1 MGYNTIKIKKYSDV
15 IEEYVAVAAV
25 TPGMFIELTSAGKVQ
40 DHSSAGGDVLPM
52 FALENELEGEGVN
65 DEFAADDRIQ
75 CWIPYRG
82 DIVYAILADGENASI
97 GSFLES
103 NGAGLLRVL
112 QPDTES
118 YESNV
123 AGSITVYPNKIVGV
137 ALEAVDISDSSG
149 GESSGDLGYDKR
161 ILVRII

>member
-25 TPGMFIELTSAGKVQ
+25 TPGMLIELTSAGKVQ
-40 DHSSAGGDVLPM
+40 AHSSAGGDVLPM
-52 FALENELEGEGVN
+52 FALENDLEGEGVN

>member
-25 TPGMFIELTSAGKVQ
+25 TPGMLIELTSAGKVQ
-40 DHSSAGGDVLPM
+40 AHSSAGGDVLPM

>member
-25 TPGMFIELTSAGKVQ
+25 TPGMLIELTSAGKVQ
-40 DHSSAGGDVLPM
+40 AHSSAGGDALPM